1 MAAPAVG
8 NKEEQPGWVLS
19 QQKVFTKWVNAHLA
33 KAQPPGQLTDLH
45 MELDTGINLIK
56 VSSSLFFSLAL
67 AITYVF
73 ISFQLCCVLFSVP
86 PPKYNK
92 EPKQQFHCLDNIA
105 VAMQM
110 LEVAGVKTTI
120 KSHRT
125 LYSLSTVFLVHL

>member
-56 VSSSLFFSLAL
+56 VSSSLFVCFFLGLSHNIRLYFFSA
-67 AITYVF
+67 V
-73 ISFQLCCVLFSVP
+73 LC
-86 PPKYNK
+86 
-92 EPKQQFHCLDNIA
+92 I
-105 VAMQM
+105 
-110 LEVAGVKTTI
+110 I
-120 KSHRT
+120 
-125 LYSLSTVFLVHL
+125 LSTSTEIQ